1 MQRALDKVAF
11 LPFGLLIDKWRW
23 GVFSGKITPADYNK
37 AWWDL
42 RLQYQG
48 VAPPVP
54 RSEADFDP
62 GAKYHIPSNTPYA
75 RYFLA
80 AILQF
85 QFHRALCREAGFSGP
100 LHCCSVYN
108 NKAAGARLAKTL
120 AMGKSR
126 PWPEE
131 LEALTGEKQ
140 MDATAILDYFAPLK
154 VWLDE
159 QNKKSGAKVGW

>member
-1 MQRALDKVAF
+1 
-11 LPFGLLIDKWRW
+11 
-23 GVFSGKITPADYNK
+23 
-37 AWWDL
+37 
-42 RLQYQG
+42 
-48 VAPPVP
+48 
-54 RSEADFDP
+54 
-62 GAKYHIPSNTPYA
+62 
-75 RYFLA
+75 
-80 AILQF
+80 
-85 QFHRALCREAGFSGP
+85 
-100 LHCCSVYN
+100 VYN
-108 NKAAGARLAKTL
+108 NKEAGARLAKTL